1 MKNLCQYIILESKRL
16 KKYVVVAINE
26 WPVSGQSK
34 KSVKL
39 KYADFG

>member
-1 MKNLCQYIILESKRL
+1 MKNLCRYIILENKRL
-16 KKYVVVAINE
+16 QKYVAVAINE

-39 KYADFG
+39 KYAYLG